1 MKKITVGLA
10 SATMLANLVI
20 GAGSV
25 FAADYTSD
33 TRGETEAKVTIL
45 ENDEPDTDVQ
55 DPDDPD
61 GSPIIPEDPD
71 EINPG
76 VSSFKIG
83 YISNFDFGEQKN
95 SSEAVSLQAKLANFT
110 TADGTAVQRVP
121 FVTTVDNRGTDRT
134 GWSLRVSQP
143 NGFVDEDNNELKGA
157 SLKFSNV
164 HYATNTAD
172 TPTATKELT
181 LNSQE
186 QVIASA
192 TTAQGM
198 GTRALV
204 LGNEQE
210 DGTTDGVTL
219 DIPANTVKNNKEYRT
234 KVVWEFVADPT
245 DNAGDDNDENTG
257 DQE

>member
-1 MKKITVGLA
+1 MKKFTVGLA
-10 SATMLANLVI
+10 SATVLANLVI
-20 GAGSV
+20 GAGNV
-25 FAADYTSD
+25 FAAEYPED

-45 ENDEPDTDVQ
+45 ENDEPDTDIP
-55 DPDDPD
+55 DPDNPD
-61 GSPIIPEDPD
+61 GPPLVPDNPD

-83 YISNFDFGEQKN
+83 YISNFDFGDQKN
-95 SSEAVSLQAKLANFT
+95 SSGAVSLQAKLVGFQT
-110 TADGTAVQRVP
+110 EDGTAVQRVP

-143 NGFVDEDNNELKGA
+143 NGFLDADNNELKGA

-172 TPTATKELT
+172 TPTATQELT
-181 LNSQE
+181 LNAQE
-186 QVIASA
+186 QDIAKA
-192 TTAQGM
+192 TTEQGM

-204 LGNEQE
+204 LGEEQE
-210 DGTTDGVTL
+210 DGTTNGVTL
-219 DIPANTVKNNKEYRT
+219 DIPANTVKNNTEYRT
-234 KVVWEFVADPT
+234 KIVWEFVADPT
-245 DNAGDDNDENTG
+245 DNVGDDNDENTG